1 MDKQTAKRN
10 IIWFNKPFSKN
21 SHKNW
26 RYFFNLDKRFPRDH
40 KFTKFSIETI

>member
-21 SHKNW
+21 IA
-26 RYFFNLDKRFPRDH
+26 
-40 KFTKFSIETI
+40 TKIGDIFST